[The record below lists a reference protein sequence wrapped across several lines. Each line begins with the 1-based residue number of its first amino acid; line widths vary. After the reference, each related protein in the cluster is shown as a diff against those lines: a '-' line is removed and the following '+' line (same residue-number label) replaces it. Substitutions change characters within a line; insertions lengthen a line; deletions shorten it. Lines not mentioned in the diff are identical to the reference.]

1 MASEKKNSKRRI
13 KRGAHKEPETLQ
25 SHPAQN
31 RTFPVVGIGA
41 SAGGL
46 EAFRQLLEHLPTDT
60 GMAFV
65 LVQHLDPKRESILAE
80 LLSKATDMPVKEVKQ
95 GMPVEPN
102 CVYVIPRNTNM
113 SLMKGAL
120 RLSPR
125 EESRGRHR

>member
-1 MASEKKNSKRRI
+1 MVSKINNSKRRI

-46 EAFRQLLEHLPTDT
+46 EAFRQLLEHLPADT

-65 LVQHLDPKRESILAE
+65 LVQHLDPTHESILTE
-80 LLSKATDMPVKEVKQ
+80 LLSKSTPMSVSEV
-95 GMPVEPN
+95 VEGLA
-102 CVYVIPRNTNM
+102 V
-113 SLMKGAL
+113 
-120 RLSPR
+120 
-125 EESRGRHR
+125 E